1 MAWKQAAR
9 STDLLSRDAR
19 KNRTRNTG
27 AATSKTE
34 WGPHLLTHGWIARP
48 SLLPRECGLVGRYH
62 FANRPTRA
70 PGVAGRQRS

>member
-19 KNRTRNTG
+19 RNRTRNTG

-34 WGPHLLTHGWIARP
+34 WGPHLLGACSVLEVT
-48 SLLPRECGLVGRYH
+48 GLGVPLASRQH
-62 FANRPTRA
+62 SRA
-70 PGVAGRQRS
+70 APNSVAQSIRV